1 MNQECCDGQVGNIL
15 NESKCGYEICR
26 AYGLKFYYNPKEY
39 KCISK
44 SGKDTFERI
53 YIENS
58 YYFYYLKFLQSSF
71 KEIKND
77 TYDGTSEYQFN
88 STSSVIIEHFI
99 NAGQFNETGKLYF
112 TFII

>member
-1 MNQECCDGQVGNIL
+1 MNQECCDGQVENIL
-15 NESKCGYEICR
+15 NESKCGYKICR

-58 YYFYYLKFLQSSF
+58 FRKVSF
-71 KEIKND
+71 NN
-77 TYDGTSEYQFN
+77 TSR
-88 STSSVIIEHFI
+88 
-99 NAGQFNETGKLYF
+99 FNETG
-112 TFII
+112 

>member
-1 MNQECCDGQVGNIL
+1 MNQECCDGQVENIF

-53 YIENS
+53 GSIVS
-58 YYFYYLKFLQSSF
+58 PDLFSVPGKF
-71 KEIKND
+71 
-77 TYDGTSEYQFN
+77 
-88 STSSVIIEHFI
+88 
-99 NAGQFNETGKLYF
+99 YF